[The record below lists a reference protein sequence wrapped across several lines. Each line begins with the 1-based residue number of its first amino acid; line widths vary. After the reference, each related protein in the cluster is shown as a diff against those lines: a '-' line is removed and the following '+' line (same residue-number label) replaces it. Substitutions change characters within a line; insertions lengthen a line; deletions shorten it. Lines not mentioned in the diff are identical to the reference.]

1 VGAFA
6 NSANYSGGGGM
17 GDMSFSASKGSDLM
31 DSTFNPLEDMGVDLS
46 GWTFPD
52 FWTFDLAGDY

>member
-1 VGAFA
+1 
-6 NSANYSGGGGM
+6 
-17 GDMSFSASKGSDLM
+17 MSFSTSSGRDAPKGSDLM
-31 DSTFNPLEDMGVDLS
+31 DNMFNPLEDMGVDLS